1 MIECNHLI
9 IFMNWA
15 YLHLA
20 INHFPIVGVI
30 IGTLI
35 LIPGFAFKNEGIR
48 ISGLSTI
55 LFSAILAVVAYLTG
69 DPAEKVVEG
78 LPGIAESLINKHEDL
93 ATISMYL
100 VIPAGLMA
108 AMTLYSIW
116 KKERSVNLLL
126 ALTLTLSIISSVT
139 LVYTGRTG
147 GLIRHSEFRNDTQI
161 PELSTQQSDTD
172 KD

>member
-1 MIECNHLI
+1 
-9 IFMNWA
+9 MNWA

-20 INHFPIVGVI
+20 INHFPIVGII

-35 LIPGFAFKNEGIR
+35 LISGLAFKNEGVK
-48 ISGLSTI
+48 ISGLGTV
-55 LFSAILAVVAYLTG
+55 LFSAILAIVAYLTG

-108 AMTLYSIW
+108 ALTLYSIW

-126 ALTLTLSIISSVT
+126 SLTLTLSIISSVA
-139 LVYTGRTG
+139 LLYTGRTG
-147 GLIRHSEFRNDTQI
+147 GLIRHSEFRNDT
-161 PELSTQQSDTD
+161 PTLELPTQQSDTD